1 MFFKCFYSDKMR
13 ENKISI
19 SAGESIKFP
28 FMHVFPYYFSVLSV
42 LDLMLIRN
50 PFAYLCFM
58 TQQELTEEE
67 ALLICWMR
75 KKRVQAAEMMVM
87 ARLLRGVSAG
97 MAGRLQCVEL
107 GIKEWKAMK
116 KTVSFSVCVAESLKA
131 RAHRRR
137 RTLEEIRCVTAR
149 MVKSWP
155 ELRHKMMRG
164 LRRGGLPAHPEYIP
178 DGQRTAQ
185 GARHSARN
193 MRFCLPQR
201 MGGEEPGSG
210 DAVPAGEGKK
220 GACADAGG
228 VPEADDGGAG
238 GVRRRVSAGSR
249 ADAVC
254 RSASAGGQK
263 ASIPAYQAG
272 RKSGAHSGAAF
283 QDGRGAAGDPSAGG
297 VAVFAG
303 FPASFRGR
311 TVVPGRMGTQVAA
324 GARPCRLE

>member
-1 MFFKCFYSDKMR
+1 
-13 ENKISI
+13 
-19 SAGESIKFP
+19 
-28 FMHVFPYYFSVLSV
+28 
-42 LDLMLIRN
+42 MLIRN

-116 KTVSFSVCVAESLKA
+116 RRSVFPFCVAGVPRKP

-137 RTLEEIRCVTAR
+137 RTLGRKSGCVTAR
-149 MVKSWP
+149 MVKVNGRK
-155 ELRHKMMRG
+155 LRHKMMRG
-164 LRRGGLPAHPEYIP
+164 LRPGGLPAHPEYIP

-185 GARHSARN
+185 GARQ
-193 MRFCLPQR
+193 FCTEYALLPAAED
-201 MGGEEPGSG
+201 GGEN
-210 DAVPAGEGKK
+210 PAAETPCPHVRKK
-220 GACADAGG
+220 SACADAGG
-228 VPEADDGGAG
+228 VPEADDGSTG
-238 GVRRRVSAGSR
+238 GVRWRVSASSC

-263 ASIPAYQAG
+263 APIPAYQAG
-272 RKSGAHSGAAF
+272 RKSGAHSGTAF
-283 QDGRGAAGDPSAGG
+283 QDGRGAAGDPSAGS

-303 FPASFRGR
+303 FPESFRGR
-311 TVVPGRMGTQVAA
+311 THCARQDGNASGGWCVPAPAGITAGHGCRM
-324 GARPCRLE
+324 C

>member
-1 MFFKCFYSDKMR
+1 
-13 ENKISI
+13 
-19 SAGESIKFP
+19 
-28 FMHVFPYYFSVLSV
+28 
-42 LDLMLIRN
+42 MLIRN

-164 LRRGGLPAHPEYIP
+164 LRRE
-178 DGQRTAQ
+178 DCQRILNIFPT
-185 GARHSARN
+185 
-193 MRFCLPQR
+193 
-201 MGGEEPGSG
+201 
-210 DAVPAGEGKK
+210 D
-220 GACADAGG
+220 
-228 VPEADDGGAG
+228 
-238 GVRRRVSAGSR
+238 
-249 ADAVC
+249 
-254 RSASAGGQK
+254 
-263 ASIPAYQAG
+263 
-272 RKSGAHSGAAF
+272 RKSTRLNSSHTLAS
-283 QDGRGAAGDPSAGG
+283 RMPSSA
-297 VAVFAG
+297 
-303 FPASFRGR
+303 
-311 TVVPGRMGTQVAA
+311 
-324 GARPCRLE
+324 

>member
-1 MFFKCFYSDKMR
+1 MFFKCFYSNKMR
-13 ENKISI
+13 ESKISI

-137 RTLEEIRCVTAR
+137 RTLEEIRYVTAR
-149 MVKSWP
+149 MVKAWP
-155 ELRHKMMRG
+155 DLRHKMMRS
-164 LRRGGLPAHPEYIP
+164 LRREDCQRILNIFPTASGRRKARIILHGICAFACRRGWAGKNPAAETPCPHVKERRVPVLTPEECRRLMTAAQEVCGGECLPAAALMLY
-178 DGQRTAQ
+178 A
-185 GARHSARN
+185 
-193 MRFCLPQR
+193 
-201 MGGEEPGSG
+201 
-210 DAVPAGEGKK
+210 
-220 GACADAGG
+220 
-228 VPEADDGGAG
+228 
-238 GVRRRVSAGSR
+238 GVRPQEVRRL
-249 ADAVC
+249 
-254 RSASAGGQK
+254 Q
-263 ASIPAYQAG
+263 
-272 RKSGAHSGAAF
+272 
-283 QDGRGAAGDPSAGG
+283 
-297 VAVFAG
+297 
-303 FPASFRGR
+303 FRHI
-311 TVVPGRMGTQVAA
+311 
-324 GARPCRLE
+324 RL